1 MNRTISDNTEKD
13 FNEAD
18 EHSKCDMVHIKEDL
32 NVWAKTE
39 PFSPDKQVKEIESI
53 PKEKFIEELSL
64 PVVVVEP
71 KEMEIEEDLYY
82 LKFSETERDLI
93 FEYFK
98 HFISNKILPRQNE
111 IMTFL
116 AKYEFKDIVWTDIK
130 QKIQSKIGNEGK
142 KNERKLCHKKEGL
155 CSLDNKNCES
165 EVEAN
170 FPSDD
175 NFKVVDSEIGKY
187 ILCNLTKAKF
197 M

>member
-1 MNRTISDNTEKD
+1 
-13 FNEAD
+13 
-18 EHSKCDMVHIKEDL
+18 MVHIKEDL

-155 CSLDNKNCES
+155 CSLDNKSCES
-165 EVEAN
+165 EVELEAN
-170 FPSDD
+170 FTAEN
-175 NFKVVDSEIGKY
+175 NFKEAVNENGKY
-187 ILCNLTKAKF
+187 YVFISWMMYNLGSYNA
-197 M
+197 

>member
-1 MNRTISDNTEKD
+1 
-13 FNEAD
+13 
-18 EHSKCDMVHIKEDL
+18 
-32 NVWAKTE
+32 
-39 PFSPDKQVKEIESI
+39 
-53 PKEKFIEELSL
+53 
-64 PVVVVEP
+64 
-71 KEMEIEEDLYY
+71 
-82 LKFSETERDLI
+82 
-93 FEYFK
+93 
-98 HFISNKILPRQNE
+98 
-111 IMTFL
+111 MTFL

>member
-1 MNRTISDNTEKD
+1 
-13 FNEAD
+13 
-18 EHSKCDMVHIKEDL
+18 MVEIKEDL

-98 HFISNKILPRQNE
+98 HFISNKILPRQHE

-116 AKYEFKDIVWTDIK
+116 AKYNFKDIVWT
-130 QKIQSKIGNEGK
+130 
-142 KNERKLCHKKEGL
+142 
-155 CSLDNKNCES
+155 
-165 EVEAN
+165 
-170 FPSDD
+170 
-175 NFKVVDSEIGKY
+175 
-187 ILCNLTKAKF
+187 KA